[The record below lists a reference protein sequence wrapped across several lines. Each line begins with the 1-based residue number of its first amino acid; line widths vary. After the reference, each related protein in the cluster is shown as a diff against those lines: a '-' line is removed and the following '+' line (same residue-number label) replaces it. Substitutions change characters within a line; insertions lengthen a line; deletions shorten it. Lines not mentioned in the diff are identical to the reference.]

1 MINFKK
7 EFLSNYYYIDLQ
19 NHSTDINAEDED
31 TNGIK
36 RGGNIMKIS
45 KEIIT
50 FNTVQEAFCWAFNE
64 RENFQRVKSYFKM
77 SDEIENVTEITNL
90 LNAKTLEN
98 YLINNSYVYKNHNKY
113 EFEY

>member
-36 RGGNIMKIS
+36 EQKLIDKIYDY
-45 KEIIT
+45 
-50 FNTVQEAFCWAFNE
+50 AL
-64 RENFQRVKSYFKM
+64 KSNLY
-77 SDEIENVTEITNL
+77 SDEDWETIGGVFNNVDTLKIEIHNL
-90 LNAKTLEN
+90 ETDEKR
-98 YLINNSYVYKNHNKY
+98 YIYI
-113 EFEY
+113 